1 MIKHRFDTRTWV
13 EIVGDL
19 VISRSSQG
27 DGVKLL
33 VKFNGSNKPSVWL
46 EFTTFDPD
54 KRKLDSK
61 EEITSWIDDSPYY
74 QIMDDSS
81 GKPIAG
87 DIQRGSST
95 WREYVDVRFGPL
107 VQSIV
112 KSGGR
117 NFSYEE
123 IK

>member
-1 MIKHRFDTRTWV
+1 MTKHRFDTRTWV

-19 VISRSSQG
+19 VISHTSQG
-27 DGVKLL
+27 DSVKLL

-46 EFTTFDPD
+46 DFVTFDPD
-54 KRKLDSK
+54 KKSK
-61 EEITSWIDDSPYY
+61 PSREEITDWIDDTPYY
-74 QIMDDSS
+74 QVIDDSS
-81 GKPIAG
+81 GKPIPG
-87 DIQRGSST
+87 EMQKGNSN

-107 VQSIV
+107 VQSII

-117 NFSYEE
+117 QFSYEE